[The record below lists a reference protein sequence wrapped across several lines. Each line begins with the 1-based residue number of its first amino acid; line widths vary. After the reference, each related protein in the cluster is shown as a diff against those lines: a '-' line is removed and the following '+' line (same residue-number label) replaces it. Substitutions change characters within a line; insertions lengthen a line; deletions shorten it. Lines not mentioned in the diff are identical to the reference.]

1 MKSFSDWTKSF
12 HPKLDH
18 EGNRVKI
25 ENPTTKSSEDT
36 WHDSTKTATFT
47 PNSITPNDIN
57 GTRIKAAS
65 APDHESITE
74 IDEPKLTANKKVS
87 TGIIMIEPDN
97 RVWIHEPTNHFGGY
111 EHAFPKGKLEPGLS
125 MQQNAV
131 KETHE
136 ETGLHAQ
143 ITGHLGDY
151 DGDTSTTRY
160 YIGKRIGGNPAD
172 MGWESQSVKLVP
184 MNDLH
189 KYLNR
194 SRDKQIAT
202 DLINKFKK

>member
-1 MKSFSDWTKSF
+1 MTIIIKSGGIIYK
-12 HPKLDH
+12 
-18 EGNRVKI
+18 KI
-25 ENPTTKSSEDT
+25 
-36 WHDSTKTATFT
+36 
-47 PNSITPNDIN
+47 
-57 GTRIKAAS
+57 
-65 APDHESITE
+65 
-74 IDEPKLTANKKVS
+74 NKK
-87 TGIIMIEPDN
+87 
-97 RVWIHEPTNHFGGY
+97 NHLLLIGVA
-111 EHAFPKGKLEPGLS
+111 EELENEEIKINWQFPKGKLEPGLS

-131 KETHE
+131 TETHE